1 MSGRP
6 APKWGVR
13 RPLLWQG
20 ARTPAVSL
28 KAGQPSPRTR
38 AVPLDVEGRRN
49 SRVGK
54 LYLKTGRRTLLAFS
68 WLNFLSLPNHPSV
81 FESSGFLLWM

>member
-38 AVPLDVEGRRN
+38 AAPLGCGREEKQQ
-49 SRVGK
+49 GWEAQ
-54 LYLKTGRRTLLAFS
+54 LKNRTTYA
-68 WLNFLSLPNHPSV
+68 
-81 FESSGFLLWM
+81 SSIFPAQFPFFA